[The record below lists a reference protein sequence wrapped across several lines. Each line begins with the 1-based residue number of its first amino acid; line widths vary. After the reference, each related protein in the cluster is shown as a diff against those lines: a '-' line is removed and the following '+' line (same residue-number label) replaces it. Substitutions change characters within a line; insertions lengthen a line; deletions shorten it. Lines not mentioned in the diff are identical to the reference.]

1 VKITK
6 DDFDAW
12 KGNPVTE
19 AVFKALEAV
28 AEEAKQKWIT
38 ASWDSA
44 QCDPLMLREMK
55 GRAEVALGLV
65 SMDYDFLEEQQDEGT
80 GS

>member
-1 VKITK
+1 LKITK
-6 DDFDAW
+6 EDFDAW

-28 AEEAKQKWIT
+28 AEEAKQKWVE
-38 ASWDSA
+38 ASWGGGQS
-44 QCDPLMLREMK
+44 DPLVLREMK

-65 SMDYDFLEEQQDEGT
+65 SMDFDFLEETQDEGT